1 MRKVLSVVSL
11 LTLCLVALPAFAEDP
26 PRPVTVGILL
36 FNKPFITELAG
47 PLDVYH
53 HVDRSKLHLLVIA
66 SSHEERI
73 TYEGMFFRPNT
84 TIDEVSH
91 LDVLVIPSG
100 AGSLTD
106 DPKDERTLA
115 WIKKIAKTAKYVTS
129 HCEGAFVLG
138 AAGLLDGRDA
148 TTFPADRA
156 ELQKRYPTCKVKT
169 DQRVVIDGK
178 LITSA
183 GGLASYEASLYVIKQ
198 LFGADEAATIA
209 TALVFGPSNVEETMK
224 AK

>member
-1 MRKVLSVVSL
+1 MIS
-11 LTLCLVALPAFAEDP
+11 P
-26 PRPVTVGILL
+26 
-36 FNKPFITELAG
+36 
-47 PLDVYH
+47 
-53 HVDRSKLHLLVIA
+53 
-66 SSHEERI
+66 SHEERI

-84 TIDEVSH
+84 TIDQVSH

-115 WIKKIAKTAKYVTS
+115 WIKKIAKTAKYVKS

-148 TTFPADRA
+148 TTFLRPARA
-156 ELQKRYPTCKVKT
+156 PEALS
-169 DQRVVIDGK
+169 VVQGQDGP
-178 LITSA
+178 A
-183 GGLASYEASLYVIKQ
+183 G
-198 LFGADEAATIA
+198 
-209 TALVFGPSNVEETMK
+209 TMK

>member
-1 MRKVLSVVSL
+1 MRKFLSVVSVL
-11 LTLCLVALPAFAEDP
+11 AVCVAAVPALAEEP
-26 PRPVTVGILL
+26 ARPVTVGILL
-36 FNKPFITELAG
+36 FNQPYITELAG

-53 HVDRSKLHLLVIA
+53 HVDRSKLHLLIIA
-66 SSHEERI
+66 PSQEERI

-84 TIDEVSH
+84 TIDQVSH

-106 DPKDERTLA
+106 DPKDVRTLE

-129 HCEGAFVLG
+129 HCEGAFLLG
-138 AAGLLDGRDA
+138 AAGILDGRDA
-148 TTFPADRA
+148 TTFPIDQP
-156 ELQKRYPTCKVKT
+156 ELQKRYPSCRVKT
-169 DQRVVIDGK
+169 DQRIVTDGNVV
-178 LITSA
+178 TSA

-224 AK
+224 VK